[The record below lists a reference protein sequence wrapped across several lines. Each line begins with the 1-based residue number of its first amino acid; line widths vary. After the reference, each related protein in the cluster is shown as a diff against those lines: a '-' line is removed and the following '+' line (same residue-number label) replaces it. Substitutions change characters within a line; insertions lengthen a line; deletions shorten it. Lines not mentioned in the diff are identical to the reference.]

1 MLNSFQEGQITATN
15 PNRVTLVSGSINVP
29 GGAQNASQG
38 GPYIDNNE
46 VPGMSLY
53 TRHINSRRLTD
64 KASLG
69 CESDGQSCYPLKW
82 KTAYEY
88 YEDAGVSWQVFQGS
102 NNFDDNPL
110 AWFDQFQKA
119 AKGSPLADKGMAMAS
134 NGLDAFYEAAANGTL
149 PEVSF
154 IVGPAELSEHP
165 SYQPKDG
172 AWLQKKVVDA
182 VTSSPKYSSTLL
194 MISYDGKHI
203 PILMVPELGNSSHSR
218 NGWLRRPCHSFP
230 LS

>member
-1 MLNSFQEGQITATN
+1 
-15 PNRVTLVSGSINVP
+15 
-29 GGAQNASQG
+29 
-38 GPYIDNNE
+38 
-46 VPGMSLY
+46 MSLVEHRIPAKVVLIS
-53 TRHINSRRLTD
+53 TTTKFPVCCPSRNIIR
-64 KASLG
+64 SNGSPG
-69 CESDGQSCYPLKW
+69 CESNGQSCYPLKW
-82 KTAYEY
+82 KTVYEY
-88 YEDAGVSWQVFQGS
+88 YEDAGVSWQLYQDS

-119 AKGSPLADKGMAMAS
+119 AKGSPLADKGMAY

-182 VTSSPKYSSTLL
+182 VTNSPKYSSTLL
-194 MISYDGKHI
+194 MISYDGNNT
-203 PILMVPELGNSSHSR
+203 PALVALA
-218 NGWLRRPCHSFP
+218 
-230 LS
+230 